1 MATLTVVFM
10 TTTILLAL
18 ALALTVFMMRELA
31 DRKAARSFQ
40 WGMEAGRKQTEAMV
54 PKKMIKVTVP
64 SFGEPEL
71 KIYAPADFS
80 LPLVCTSCEE
90 ALTKDQD
97 YYEIPVLNGLEGAV
111 TAVHLKCERKLSYG

>member
-1 MATLTVVFM
+1 V
-10 TTTILLAL
+10 
-18 ALALTVFMMRELA
+18 MREMA
-31 DRKAARSFQ
+31 FRKGDECYVR
-40 WGMEAGRKQTEAMV
+40 GVELGRKQAEAMI
-54 PKKMIKVTVP
+54 PKRMIKVTVP

-71 KIYAPADFS
+71 KIYEPNDFS

-90 ALTKDQD
+90 ALQKDQD